1 MAPAK
6 KKYKKV
12 DEALFYANQKQGKT
26 QPIPGI
32 DGTTLPIDRP
42 TPLSKEKG
50 NPEDTYNKMFGFKGV
65 ARSSPANPFSEPM
78 SSKKKKPKLG
88 DGWSYNTT
96 KA

>member
-26 QPIPGI
+26 QPFAGI
-32 DGTTLPIDRP
+32 DGTTLPRNKPI
-42 TPLSKEKG
+42 PLSKEKG
-50 NPEDTYNKMFGFKGV
+50 NPEDTMNKMYGFKGV
-65 ARSSPANPFSEPM
+65 ARSSPANPISEPM

>member
-6 KKYKKV
+6 KKYKTV

-26 QPIPGI
+26 QPNAGL
-32 DGTTLPIDRP
+32 DGTTFPRDKP
-42 TPLSKEKG
+42 TPLNKEKG
-50 NPEDTYNKMFGFKGV
+50 NPEDTMNKMYGFKG
-65 ARSSPANPFSEPM
+65 PAGPNRTITEPM
-78 SSKKKKPKLG
+78 SSKKKKPTLG

>member
-6 KKYKKV
+6 KKYKTV

-26 QPIPGI
+26 QPIAGL
-32 DGTTLPIDRP
+32 DGTTFPRDRP
-42 TPLSKEKG
+42 IPLSKEKG
-50 NPEDTYNKMFGFKGV
+50 NPEDTFNKMYGFKGV
-65 ARSSPANPFSEPM
+65 AKPAIKNPVIPI
-78 SSKKKKPKLG
+78 SSKKKKPTLG